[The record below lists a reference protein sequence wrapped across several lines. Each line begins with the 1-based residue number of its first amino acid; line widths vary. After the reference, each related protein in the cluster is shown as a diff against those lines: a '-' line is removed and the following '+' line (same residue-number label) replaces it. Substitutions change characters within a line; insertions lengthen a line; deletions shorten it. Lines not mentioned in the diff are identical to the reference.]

1 VRYAESRFAEST
13 HRAGVGRLRCLRP
26 LPRLGLLVALIALLF
41 ALFVP
46 TAGAAEHV
54 TVTGEYGKEG
64 PKASG
69 IGNGCRIAYQSSS
82 DRIYLLSD
90 EKIYG
95 LQRSGP
101 GSVAP
106 LGGAFP
112 ITFPYSSFCGDRDL
126 DVDQTSG
133 NIFAVPSSTQI
144 HGFAPTGGTLGPP
157 WPVNVG
163 GETCGLGI
171 TNTGE
176 VWGGNY
182 SASSIAKYNSAG
194 APAGSK
200 ALGYRDCKLAVNRQN
215 NDLFAL
221 DYSTGVL
228 TKYTAASGYTTT
240 LSFGNVG
247 TSNGGLAVN
256 GALNRIYVAPE
267 TGTTVKAYD
276 TNTAAV
282 VETIDV
288 GGTPRDVAVDEATD
302 TLFVQVNSGSSGY
315 IKEYLGVKTPK
326 ATTGEPTGNTEVSGT
341 ADPNEVGPITE
352 CYFEWGLTT
361 GYGKKTNCTESVP
374 FNTVQTV
381 HAVLPPAE
389 MTGEET
395 YHYRLVL
402 DTGVPN
408 VIGKGG
414 DKPIVPHYV
423 KQVKTDPATEIKRTT
438 AKLNGSFEGNT
449 EATSYFFEYGTAA
462 CPCATRM
469 PTAPTEV
476 SAGSPPG
483 PGTTPMS
490 VMVSGLTPETVYH
503 FRVVAKNPQGTSPG
517 GDKTFTTPKAV
528 NAVAAEDA
536 TNQKPTSV
544 TLNGSYD
551 GSTSDAPPAIEG
563 HSFYFEWG
571 PTTSYGTTTAVPPG
585 TPVTAQAGTV
595 HVTADITGLSTYL
608 PTSVPYHFRLIVTN
622 STGTTVGADHTFLPA
637 PPDLPQITDVSADE
651 VNPSAATLSAEI
663 NPGNG
668 PTTYLFEYGPATSYG
683 SLTPDSDSIGSDETA
698 HPVSSSLTGLTPGT
712 LYHYRVVAVNFG
724 GTSYSADQTFVT
736 PNVPVIESSSASS
749 TGQTT
754 AHLGA
759 SVIANASP
767 TSVTFEYGPSSAYG
781 QSTAPI
787 FTGQELLS
795 RPVDWDLT
803 GLSPGTTYHARAVAA
818 NGIGTTLGPDL
829 TFTTQPTP
837 VTEEPPKRV
846 NCPKGKV
853 RRHGKCVKRHRKR
866 HRGHARGARNG

>member
-1 VRYAESRFAEST
+1 MLIAV
-13 HRAGVGRLRCLRP
+13 
-26 LPRLGLLVALIALLF
+26 LLVF
-41 ALFVP
+41 ASS
-46 TAGAAEHV
+46 AGAAEHL

-112 ITFPYSSFCGDRDL
+112 ISAPYSSFCGDRDL

-144 HGFAPTGGTLGPP
+144 YGYAPTGGALAAP

-182 SASSIAKYNSAG
+182 SASSVAKYTSAG
-194 APAGSK
+194 VFAGSK
-200 ALGYRDCKLAVNRQN
+200 ALGYRDCKIAVNRQN
-215 NDLFAL
+215 NDLFTL
-221 DYSTGVL
+221 NYENSVL

-247 TSNGGLAVN
+247 TSDGGLAVN

-276 TNTAAV
+276 TNTGAV
-282 VETIDV
+282 VETINV

-302 TLFVQVNSGSSGY
+302 TLFVQVNSGASGY
-315 IKEYLGVKTPK
+315 IQEYLGVKTPK
-326 ATTGEPTGNTEVSGT
+326 ATTGDPTGNTEVSGT
-341 ADPNEVGPITE
+341 ADPNGVGPITA

-381 HAVLPPAE
+381 HAVLPPGE
-389 MTGEET
+389 ITGEET

-408 VIGKGG
+408 VIGRGG
-414 DKPIVPHYV
+414 DKTIVPHYV
-423 KQVKTDPATEIKRTT
+423 KKVKTETATEVTRTG

-449 EATSYFFEYGTAA
+449 EATSYFFEYGTTA
-462 CPCATRM
+462 CPCTTRM
-469 PTAPTEV
+469 PVAPTEV
-476 SAGSPPG
+476 SAGSPSG

-517 GDKTFTTPKAV
+517 KDETFTTPKAV
-528 NAVAAEDA
+528 NAVVGEEA
-536 TNQKPTSV
+536 TNLRPTSV

-551 GSTSDAPPAIEG
+551 GSTSDAPPVIEG
-563 HSFYFEWG
+563 HSYYFEWG
-571 PTTSYGTTTAVPPG
+571 PTIAYGNKTAAPPG
-585 TPVTAQAGTV
+585 TPMAAQAGTV
-595 HVTADITGLSTYL
+595 HVSADIEGLSTYL
-608 PTSVPYHFRLIVTN
+608 PTSLPYHFRLVVTN
-622 STGTTVGADHTFLPA
+622 ATGTTVGPDTTFLPA
-637 PPDLPQITDVSADE
+637 PPDLPQIADIAADE
-651 VNPSAATLSAEI
+651 ITPTTASLAATI

-668 PTTYLFEYGPATSYG
+668 PTTYLVEYAPDLSYG
-683 SLTPDSDSIGSDETA
+683 FSTPDSEPIGSDETA
-698 HPVSSSLTGLTPGT
+698 HPVNASLSGLTPGT
-712 LYHYRVVAVNFG
+712 LYHFRIVAVNFG
-724 GTSYSADQTFVT
+724 GTSQSADQTFAT
-736 PNVPVIESSSASS
+736 PDAPEIESSGVSS
-749 TGQTT
+749 IRQTT
-754 AHLGA
+754 AHLTA
-759 SVIANASP
+759 LVIPNASP
-767 TSVTFEYGPSSAYG
+767 TNVTFEYGASMSYG
-781 QSTAPI
+781 QSTAPLFAGQDI
-787 FTGQELLS
+787 FS
-795 RPVDWDLT
+795 SAVDRDLT
-803 GLSPGTTYHARAVAA
+803 GLAPGTTYHARAVGA
-818 NGIGTTLGPDL
+818 NAIGTTVGPDI
-829 TFTTQPTP
+829 TFTTQSAP
-837 VTEEPPKRV
+837 VTEEQQKPTKCR
-846 NCPKGKV
+846 KGKV
-853 RRHGKCVKRHRKR
+853 RRNGKCVKRHRKKQRR
-866 HRGHARGARNG
+866 HDRNGGGRNG